1 MLAAAMSSTPAQE
14 FVCPRC
20 RTAFDEPGRFC
31 AQCGA
36 DMTRASALETA
47 PQQPAAPEGEASASE
62 AGTIEGGAS
71 EAGTIEGDRRLTDSN
86 RTWLGKV
93 VDGRYRVLEVIGR
106 GGMGVVYRVEH
117 LRMGK
122 IAAMKVL
129 HRDLAHDP
137 EVVQRFEREAAAV
150 SKLHHPHTVQVFDFG
165 NAQGALYLIM
175 EYVRGLDLAH
185 LLHRDGPIPWPRC
198 APLFAQICGA
208 LQEAHELGIVHR
220 DLKPE
225 NVLITRT
232 TGGRDYAKV
241 LDFGLA
247 KLDQR
252 GVPTHET
259 ERNAIVGTPYFMA
272 PEQIR
277 GDEVDARTDIYSFG
291 ALMFELLTG
300 EHLYASSTAVGVL
313 TKHLTAVPDAPS
325 MRAPKLAIPPAVDH
339 LCRKALARD
348 PDARWRTAAELA
360 EAIEEVYGETVH
372 ETTGGGARRR
382 SRPLTVGRLVLERDE
397 AASDLRLRR
406 SDIDAF
412 ERGLKRR
419 RVIVLGG
426 TAVVAA
432 AAIATGVVLLS
443 RDAPALRE
451 EREPND
457 EAAQA
462 NRIAAGAPVT
472 GFLGKRHSPT
482 EPDRDVYV
490 VAWPTGSRRVVTVAV
505 SSLPN
510 VDVNLSVSD
519 GDGLHGATVDEAG
532 LGAGEV
538 LHRREIDGPV
548 VITVGET
555 PAKDQRYP
563 IENVSDPYTLTVTE
577 EALAGEAEPNNMDA
591 DATPLVLTEELR
603 GYLDTRLDVDLLR
616 WTGQDGS
623 YQIVVRA
630 EGVPL
635 LWRLPDGKARTPG
648 AAAIELHKGDRIRL
662 ERIDRGATGPLAGR
676 DAPWSVVITK

>member
-1 MLAAAMSSTPAQE
+1 MLDAAMSSTPAQK

-20 RTAFDEPGRFC
+20 RSSFDEPGRFC
-31 AQCGA
+31 AACGA
-36 DMTRASALETA
+36 DMTHASPLDAA
-47 PQQPAAPEGEASASE
+47 QQIADPPASEPAAGATG
-62 AGTIEGGAS
+62 AGATGPS
-71 EAGTIEGDRRLTDSN
+71 DRLLDRRLTDSN

-137 EVVQRFEREAAAV
+137 EIVQRFEREAAAV

-175 EYVRGLDLAH
+175 EYVRGLDLAR
-185 LLHRDGPIPWPRC
+185 LISRDGPIPWPRC
-198 APLFAQICGA
+198 APLLAQISGA

-252 GVPTHET
+252 GAPTRET

-300 EHLYASSTAVGVL
+300 EHLYSGSTAVGVL
-313 TKHLTAVPDAPS
+313 TKHLTAEPDAPS
-325 MRAPKLAIPPAVDH
+325 MRAPKLAIPPGVDH

-348 PDARWRTAAELA
+348 PRARWQTAAELA
-360 EAIEEVYGETVH
+360 EAIEEIYGETVH
-372 ETTGGGARRR
+372 DTTGGG
-382 SRPLTVGRLVLERDE
+382 SRPGSRSLAGGRLVLDRDE
-397 AASDLRLRR
+397 GASDLRLRR

-412 ERGLKRR
+412 ERGLKRQ
-419 RVIVLGG
+419 RVILLGG
-426 TAVVAA
+426 TGALAAGAVAA
-432 AAIATGVVLLS
+432 GVVLLS
-443 RDAPALRE
+443 RGAPTLRE

-457 EAAQA
+457 EVAQA
-462 NRIAAGAPVT
+462 NRIAAGTSVT
-472 GFLGKRHSPT
+472 GYLGKRHSPT

-490 VAWPTGSRRVVTVAV
+490 VPWPAGSRRVVTVAV
-505 SSLPN
+505 SGLPN
-510 VDVNLSVSD
+510 IDLNLSVND

-532 LGAGEV
+532 IGAGEA
-538 LHRREIDGPV
+538 LHRRAVDGPI

-555 PAKDQRYP
+555 MAKDQTLP
-563 IENVSDPYTLTVTE
+563 IENVSDPYRLTVTE
-577 EALAGEAEPNNMDA
+577 ETLPGESEPNNMDA
-591 DATPLVLTEELR
+591 DANPLVLTEELR
-603 GYLDTRLDVDLLR
+603 GTLDTRLDVDLLR
-616 WTGQDGS
+616 WTGETGEFH
-623 YQIVVRA
+623 IVVRA
-630 EGVPL
+630 DGVPL
-635 LWRLPDGKARTPG
+635 VWRLPDGKPRTPG
-648 AAAIELHKGDRIRL
+648 AAAIALHRGDLIRL
-662 ERIDRGATGPLAGR
+662 ERTDRSGTGPLPGR
-676 DAPWSVVITK
+676 DGQWSVVVTK

>member
-1 MLAAAMSSTPAQE
+1 MSSTPAQK

-20 RTAFDEPGRFC
+20 RTSFDEPGLFC
-31 AQCGA
+31 AECGA
-36 DMTRASALETA
+36 DMTHASPLEAARRDHESAGASAAET
-47 PQQPAAPEGEASASE
+47 G
-62 AGTIEGGAS
+62 
-71 EAGTIEGDRRLTDSN
+71 GDRRLSDSN

-129 HRDLAHDP
+129 HRDLAQDP

-185 LLHRDGPIPWPRC
+185 IVSRDGPIPWPRC

-232 TGGRDYAKV
+232 TRGRDYAKV

-252 GVPTHET
+252 GVVTRET

-277 GDEVDARTDIYSFG
+277 GDDVDARTDIYSFG

-300 EHLYASSTAVGVL
+300 QHLYSGSTAVGVL
-313 TKHLTAVPDAPS
+313 TKHLTAEPDAPS
-325 MRAPKLAIPPAVDH
+325 MRVPKQGIPPAVDH

-348 PDARWRTAAELA
+348 PGARWQTAAELG
-360 EAIEEVYGETVH
+360 EAIEEIYAETVH
-372 ETTGGGARRR
+372 DTTGAG
-382 SRPLTVGRLVLERDE
+382 SRPGSRSLAGGRLVLEHDE
-397 AASDLRLRR
+397 GASDLRLRR

-419 RVIVLGG
+419 RVVLLGG
-426 TAVVAA
+426 TAALATAAVVGSALLL
-432 AAIATGVVLLS
+432 TRGTPVL
-443 RDAPALRE
+443 RV

-457 EAAQA
+457 DAAQA
-462 NRIAAGAPVT
+462 NPIAVGVPVT

-482 EPDRDVYV
+482 EPDRDMYV
-490 VAWPTGSRRVVTVAV
+490 VPWPTGSRRVATVSVTG
-505 SSLPN
+505 LPN
-510 VDVNLSVSD
+510 IDLNVSVSD
-519 GDGLHGATVDEAG
+519 GDGLHGTTIDEAG
-532 LGAGEV
+532 VGSGEV
-538 LHRREIDGPV
+538 LHRRAVDGPL

-555 PAKDQRYP
+555 LPKDPPMAMP
-563 IENVSDPYTLTVTE
+563 IENVSDAYTLTVTL
-577 EALAGEAEPNNMDA
+577 EAPGGEAEPNNMDA
-591 DATPLVLTEELR
+591 DANPLVPAEELH
-603 GYLDTRLDVDLLR
+603 GYLDTRRDLDLLR
-616 WTGQDGS
+616 WTGDSGT
-623 YQIVVRA
+623 YHIVVRA
-630 EGVPL
+630 DGVPL
-635 LWRLPDGKARTPG
+635 VWRLPDGKARTPG
-648 AAAIELHKGDRIRL
+648 AATIELHQGDLIRL
-662 ERIDRGATGPLAGR
+662 ERPDRAGKGALVGR
-676 DAPWSVVITK
+676 DVPWSVVVTR